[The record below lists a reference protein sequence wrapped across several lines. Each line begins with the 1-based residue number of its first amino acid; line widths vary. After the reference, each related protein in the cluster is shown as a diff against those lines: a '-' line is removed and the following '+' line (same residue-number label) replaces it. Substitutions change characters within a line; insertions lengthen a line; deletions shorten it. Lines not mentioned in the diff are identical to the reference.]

1 MSSLVCCLLG
11 VHHGEIEVE
20 MMGAAVGMSVELVV
34 PSSRKAVVGVEM
46 AVHDGERRAATDGL
60 DCLGTW

>member
-1 MSSLVCCLLG
+1 

-20 MMGAAVGMSVELVV
+20 VIGAAVGMSVEVVV

-46 AVHDGERRAATDGL
+46 AVHDGERRVATDGL
-60 DCLGTW
+60 DYRLPRNLRGGVGGR

>member
-1 MSSLVCCLLG
+1 
-11 VHHGEIEVE
+11 

-60 DCLGTW
+60 DYLGTW